1 MVAGSSILASP
12 AFAVD
17 KEIVGNDNEGALR
30 LICDRSAACAVCCSL
45 VFGEEEKNWVNRFPL
60 DVDGLR
66 AVGCSPAGMVVVVEV
81 GLTNGLR
88 MGFL

>member
-1 MVAGSSILASP
+1 MLASP

-17 KEIVGNDNEGALR
+17 NEIVGNDSDGALR

-45 VFGEEEKNWVNRFPL
+45 VFGDEEKNWVNLFPL
-60 DVDGLR
+60 EVEGLR
-66 AVGCSPAGMVVVVEV
+66 AVGCSPAGMAVDVEV
-81 GLTNGLR
+81 EPTNGLR